1 MVFRSFFRSI
11 LLSLLALLLAGA
23 YPTAADSSHARI
35 IRLSLVQGDV
45 RFTRDT
51 HGDSLTDQKAVW
63 ETAVLNL
70 PIRQG
75 YVVATDNGRA
85 EVEFENGA
93 MAFLNENTVLEFYD
107 LSLDNGAR
115 TTRLVLR
122 QGTASFYVNP
132 ASDDYFSVTG
142 GDFTVEA
149 SGRTSFR
156 MDNFDDGSNVDVL
169 KGYVNVRHKD
179 NTTPLE
185 KGQSLTMRTDDAS
198 SVNIGRLPENDDFDH
213 WVAGREDSVVTA
225 TTAAMQYTS
234 SPYYSSGFGD
244 LYTYGSW
251 YPVAGYG
258 NCWRPYGVGLG
269 WSPFDYGNW
278 YFDPF
283 IGWSFIGYQPWGWLP
298 YHFGGWIFE
307 PGFGWVWAPTGFGV
321 WNRRVPWRPVT
332 AVWVHS
338 GGTLGLVPAHPLD
351 VRGRKPLN
359 LGQGV
364 MPVSG
369 GGASV
374 SAAGN
379 SSANWKVLKQ
389 PSREALVSSVA
400 ASPPPARLSRTVLAG
415 NTASRVV
422 TLKKDSSIAYDPH
435 EHRFVNNN
443 ALPPE
448 TRTENRPAD
457 GHAEKAGVSTAT
469 ATRVPG
475 ASASERA
482 GISAATVTRVP
493 GAATVP
499 ERAGISTA
507 TVPRP
512 PRNMTPPSPPRASG
526 FGGDR
531 GGSSAGSSRWSAS
544 GRSSAPSAPASHPA
558 PAPSGH
564 PH

>member
-1 MVFRSFFRSI
+1 MPEMGAKMTLRSFFRSI
-11 LLSLLALLLAGA
+11 LLLLLTLLFTGVHPAV
-23 YPTAADSSHARI
+23 ADSSHARI

-45 RFTRDT
+45 RFARDT
-51 HGDSLTDQKAVW
+51 HGDPLNDQKAVW

-93 MAFLNENTVLEFYD
+93 MAFLSENTVLEFYD
-107 LSLDNGAR
+107 LSLDDGAR

-132 ASDDYFSVTG
+132 AGGDYFSVTG

-149 SGRTSFR
+149 SGRANFR
-156 MDNFDDGSNVDVL
+156 MDNFDDGSNVNVL

-185 KGQSLTMRTDDAS
+185 KGQSLNMRTGDAS
-198 SVNIGRLPENDDFDH
+198 SVNVGRLPENDDFDR
-213 WVAGREDSVVTA
+213 WVSGREDSVVTA

-251 YPVAGYG
+251 YPIAGYG

-278 YFDPF
+278 YSDPVF
-283 IGWSFIGYQPWGWLP
+283 GWSFIGYQPWGWLP

-332 AVWVHS
+332 AVWVRY

-351 VRGRKPLN
+351 VRGKAPLN

-364 MPVSG
+364 VPVG
-369 GGASV
+369 GRSASV

-379 SSANWKVLKQ
+379 GSTNWKVLKH
-389 PSREALVSSVA
+389 PPREALVSSVA
-400 ASPPPARLSRTVLAG
+400 ASAPPARLSRTVLAG
-415 NTASRVV
+415 NTTSRVV
-422 TLKKDSSIAYDPH
+422 TLNKDSSIAYDPR

-443 ALPPE
+443 ALPQE
-448 TRTENRPAD
+448 TRTENRTAN
-457 GHAEKAGVSTAT
+457 GQAGNV
-469 ATRVPG
+469 
-475 ASASERA
+475 

-499 ERAGISTA
+499 ERAGVSSA

-512 PRNMTPPSPPRASG
+512 PRNMTPPAPPRASG

-531 GGSSAGSSRWSAS
+531 GGSSSGSSRWSAS
-544 GRSSAPSAPASHPA
+544 GRSSAPSAPASHSA